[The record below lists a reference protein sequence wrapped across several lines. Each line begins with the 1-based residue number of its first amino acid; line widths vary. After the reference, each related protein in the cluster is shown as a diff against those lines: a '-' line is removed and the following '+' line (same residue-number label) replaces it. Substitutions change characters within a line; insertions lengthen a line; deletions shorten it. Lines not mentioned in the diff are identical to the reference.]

1 MKICIKFLSLII
13 IISILLSLSGCV
25 IIPVHKYYDDI
36 ETDKVASIDIYDLRN
51 CEAFSSGFLET
62 EVPVYTLNE
71 EQIEDFWEDL
81 AEIRFTDYII
91 IALAAVDPSFHYGDW
106 VVRLNYTNN
115 YYELIS
121 SGGYG
126 EIYDNNDEVVD
137 TNHYGCEDDEWESFV
152 TQFLPDDYSY

>member
-1 MKICIKFLSLII
+1 M
-13 IISILLSLSGCV
+13 
-25 IIPVHKYYDDI
+25 
-36 ETDKVASIDIYDLRN
+36 
-51 CEAFSSGFLET
+51 
-62 EVPVYTLNE
+62 
-71 EQIEDFWEDL
+71 
-81 AEIRFTDYII
+81 
-91 IALAAVDPSFHYGDW
+91 LAAVDPSFHYGDW
-106 VVRLNYTNN
+106 VVRLNYTDN